1 MFRTSN
7 FKTNLMKKILFTS
20 IYLPLVVLGLLVFTG
35 CNHDKSCKAVIKVV
49 DIDGVTLVGDA
60 KVELYANI
68 STASGPVVADL
79 KAEGVTGSDGTVEFQ
94 FKLPAILDI
103 KAIKGVKVA
112 TGIVKLEE
120 KETVNKTVQLQ

>member
-1 MFRTSN
+1 MTKFSKAIFSGLFLITLIIAGTS
-7 FKTNLMKKILFTS
+7 
-20 IYLPLVVLGLLVFTG
+20 

-49 DIDGVTLVGDA
+49 DVDGSTPVGDA
-60 KVELYANI
+60 KVELYATI
-68 STASGPVVADL
+68 STVSGPVTADL

-103 KAIKGVKVA
+103 RATKGVKVG
-112 TGIVKLEE
+112 TGIIKLEE